1 MILSMSEEQ
10 LDTETLVFRQLD
22 RVMRTASLDLENFN
36 DGMNGQPRIV
46 KDTDTWSHKL
56 YFSSLFLDSFLS
68 PIKTDEQQED
78 IDEAIKESIED
89 FDGANDF
96 KRMFKAQA
104 RFEENVKILHENNVV
119 FQESDDMVIEDNSKL
134 EPESSEVDEEVIE

>member
-1 MILSMSEEQ
+1 MSDEQ
-10 LDTETLVFRQLD
+10 LDTETLVFRQID
-22 RVMRTASLDLENFN
+22 RVMRTASLDLDKFQE
-36 DGMNGQPRIV
+36 GHGRIL

-56 YFSSLFLDSFLS
+56 YFSSLFLDSFLK
-68 PIKTDEQQED
+68 PLKTEKQQNE
-78 IDEAIKESIED
+78 IDEAVTESVKD
-89 FDGANDF
+89 FEGANDF
-96 KRMFKAQA
+96 RRMFKAQA

>member
-1 MILSMSEEQ
+1 MSDEQ

-22 RVMRTASLDLENFN
+22 RVMRTASLDLQNFN
-36 DGMNGQPRIV
+36 DGMKGQARIL

-78 IDEAIKESIED
+78 IDEAIKDKIED
-89 FDGANDF
+89 FEGADDF
-96 KRMFKAQA
+96 ERMFKAQA
-104 RFEENVKILHENNVV
+104 RFEENVKILHENNVI
-119 FQESDDMVIEDNSKL
+119 FQESDDMVIDDQTEGKL
-134 EPESSEVDEEVIE
+134 EPEGSEVDEEVIE